1 MAFSFLA
8 RLFGKRLSPSSP
20 EATAAVPPVSAE
32 EPDRAPVVFSAR
44 AEPTGESVAEP
55 PASPTAPPRPAPSV
69 IAPRFESPFATVAT
83 AVLAGAAGARPAVV
97 PGDAHAAPVPSG
109 AAPLSSI
116 APSDSG
122 ARVSLRLAPLLQG
135 QHPGALGFAPERVP
149 AHVRVSLPAEPLT
162 AQLATGRI
170 RVRLDQV
177 VAGLD
182 PRFRPAF
189 KQARPDLELNVPLRE
204 LLEHLPVPRL
214 SPPATGGVPA
224 VFTTPFSIHAEED
237 AGLTTD
243 AMPFPR
249 RVDWPAPATAAI
261 SPSRFVLFPDDPP
274 AGPPAAKSPDTPP
287 LPPAVPPRNPFAFP
301 PGTGLRST
309 LGLDL
314 PFLPL
319 DEDPVPLESLR
330 DEAPAPRKTPITPPA
345 GTESPRPGRL
355 ALSEQQPQPPP
366 DAASATTA
374 TTATTA
380 ATAAD
385 AAPTA
390 SVTAPPAA
398 APPASVLAES
408 PFSTLPPI
416 LSAAAPQPSD
426 DHRAAFVSVFAPS
439 ALAGST
445 DGSCPPLADLEAPPA
460 IALAK
465 LPPISHD
472 PAAAGASA
480 PPVPEPPLAA
490 PVPAPSPLGMD
501 SPAPADPV
509 PARHAASA
517 ASPEI
522 AGPAVPAPSAPVPA
536 PASTP
541 AVIEDLSFGYVEN
554 TTPLVLRAVF
564 ATDGPLSLQD
574 VVDRA
579 ARFDGL
585 RACLVHTPHTCRH
598 TAAAPDDPEDVRHFR
613 ERAAALFEKTAG
625 LVREMDP
632 SAREQSFTL
641 RTGTTVASFFAVDEI
656 CLAVLHADPNFRP
669 GVREKLTL
677 IARSLPEMTA
687 A

>member
-1 MAFSFLA
+1 M
-8 RLFGKRLSPSSP
+8 R
-20 EATAAVPPVSAE
+20 
-32 EPDRAPVVFSAR
+32 
-44 AEPTGESVAEP
+44 
-55 PASPTAPPRPAPSV
+55 
-69 IAPRFESPFATVAT
+69 
-83 AVLAGAAGARPAVV
+83 
-97 PGDAHAAPVPSG
+97 
-109 AAPLSSI
+109 SI
-116 APSDSG
+116 TPSDSG
-122 ARVSLRLAPLLQG
+122 ARVSLRLSPLLQG
-135 QHPGALGFAPERVP
+135 QHAGALGFAPERVP
-149 AHVRVSLPAEPLT
+149 AHVRVSLPAAPLT

-214 SPPATGGVPA
+214 SPPATAGVPA

-237 AGLTTD
+237 AGLTAD

-249 RVDWPAPATAAI
+249 RVDWPAPATATT

-287 LPPAVPPRNPFAFP
+287 LTSAVPPRNPFAFP

-330 DEAPAPRKTPITPPA
+330 DETPAPWKTPLTPPA

-366 DAASATTA
+366 DA
-374 TTATTA
+374 
-380 ATAAD
+380 TAAD

-398 APPASVLAES
+398 APPAPVLAES
-408 PFSTLPPI
+408 SPPTPPPI
-416 LSAAAPQPSD
+416 LSADAPQSSD

-439 ALAGST
+439 ALAGSP

-472 PAAAGASA
+472 PAAAGASS

-490 PVPAPSPLGMD
+490 PVPAPSSLGMD
-501 SPAPADPV
+501 SPTPADPI

-517 ASPEI
+517 DSPEI
-522 AGPAVPAPSAPVPA
+522 AGLAVPAPPAPVPA

-585 RACLVHTPHTCRH
+585 RACLVHTPHTCMH

-641 RTGTTVASFFAVDEI
+641 RTGTTVASFFAVDDI

-687 A
+687 P